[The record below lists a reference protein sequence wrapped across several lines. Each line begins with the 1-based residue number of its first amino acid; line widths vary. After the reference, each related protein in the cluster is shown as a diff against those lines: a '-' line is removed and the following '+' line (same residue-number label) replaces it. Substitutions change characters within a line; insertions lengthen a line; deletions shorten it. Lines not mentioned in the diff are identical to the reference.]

1 MSGGTPL
8 RIDDELVLR
17 ARVEA
22 ESADR
27 SVTAQIEHWV
37 KLGMALEEVL
47 SHGQAREL
55 KKKAAPSVAEAL
67 ASARSSEA
75 QEAALAHLL
84 ASGQPRYGVDPDR
97 PGFLIRIDPDGTRTT
112 GRFIHR
118 VFVPAEPK
126 DV

>member
-17 ARVEA
+17 ARMEA
-22 ESADR
+22 DAADR

-47 SHGQAREL
+47 AHGQAREL
-55 KKKAAPSVAEAL
+55 KKKGAPSIADAL
-67 ASARSSEA
+67 SAARSSEA
-75 QEAALAHLL
+75 QEAALAHLA

-97 PGFLIRIDPDGTRTT
+97 PGFLVRIDPDGTRTT
-112 GRFIHR
+112 GRFINR
-118 VFVPAEPK
+118 VFVASSPK
-126 DV
+126 DD